1 MRKEIKN
8 FIKKYVEEIENQNA
22 ALFIGA
28 GFSKPSG
35 YVDWKELLKGIAE
48 ELDLDINKEND
59 LVSLAQ
65 YYSNK
70 EGNRAFINKIISDNF
85 SEEKESSEN
94 HRIIARLPI
103 FTFWTTN
110 YDSLIENSLKENY
123 RNPDVKRKN
132 ADLSIT
138 HPNRDSIVYKMH
150 GDKSSPEEAIILKED
165 YETYYRKYSP
175 FVNALNGDL
184 ISKTF
189 LFLGFSFSDPNIN
202 YILSRIRIEYD
213 KNNVRQHYAIIK
225 NVSKKDYEVE
235 SEFEY
240 FRNKQSLFI
249 NDLLIRYHIKVILID
264 DYKEITDILKE
275 IEKKLTLK
283 NIFISGSATEYSPFS
298 EEEAKKFI
306 SNLSKKLIKEKYNIV
321 SGFGL
326 GVGSEVIVGA
336 LEEIYM
342 KDKKIDN
349 KRLLLR
355 PFPQG
360 IQNEETRKKLWTQY
374 RKDMISQA
382 GISLF
387 LFGNKKDEDGKI
399 ILANGMEEEYQI
411 SKQNKNIIIP
421 IGITGYL
428 AKKIYDELEKE
439 HLEHYGEKKEKI
451 IDLFKKLNI
460 GTLNEELIENILKFL
475 KIMTS

>member
-1 MRKEIKN
+1 MKKEIKN

-35 YVDWKELLKGIAE
+35 YVDWKELLKGIAD
-48 ELDLDINKEND
+48 ELGLDINKEND

-94 HRIIARLPI
+94 HKIIARLPI

-110 YDSLIENSLKENY
+110 YDSLIEDSLKENY

-150 GDKSSPEEAIILKED
+150 GDKLSPEEAIILKED

-213 KNNVRQHYAIIK
+213 KNNIRQHYAIIK
-225 NVSKKDYEVE
+225 NISKKDYEVK

-240 FRNKQSLFI
+240 FKNKQSLFI
-249 NDLLIRYHIKVILID
+249 NDLLVRYHIKVILID

-275 IEKKLTLK
+275 IEKKITLK
-283 NIFISGSATEYSPFS
+283 NIFISGSAAEYSPFS
-298 EEEAKKFI
+298 EEEAKKFVRE
-306 SNLSKKLIKEKYNIV
+306 LSKKLIKEKYNIV

-326 GVGSEVIVGA
+326 GVGSEVIIGA

-342 KDKKIDN
+342 KEQEINN

-360 IQNEETRKKLWTQY
+360 IQNKKIQKKLWTKY

-387 LFGNKKDEDGKI
+387 LFGNKKDKDGKI
-399 ILANGMEEEYQI
+399 ILADGIQEEYQL
-411 SKQNKNIIIP
+411 SKKNKNIIIP
-421 IGITGYL
+421 IGVTGYL
-428 AKKIYDELEKE
+428 AKEIYDKFEKE
-439 HLEHYGEKKEKI
+439 GLEYYGEKKEKI
-451 IDLFKKLNI
+451 IDLFQKINN
-460 GTLNEELIENILKFL
+460 GTLNEKLIENILEFL
-475 KIMTS
+475 KIVTN

>member
-1 MRKEIKN
+1 MI
-8 FIKKYVEEIENQNA
+8 
-22 ALFIGA
+22 
-28 GFSKPSG
+28 
-35 YVDWKELLKGIAE
+35 
-48 ELDLDINKEND
+48 
-59 LVSLAQ
+59 LV
-65 YYSNK
+65 
-70 EGNRAFINKIISDNF
+70 
-85 SEEKESSEN
+85 
-94 HRIIARLPI
+94 
-103 FTFWTTN
+103 
-110 YDSLIENSLKENY
+110 
-123 RNPDVKRKN
+123 
-132 ADLSIT
+132 
-138 HPNRDSIVYKMH
+138 
-150 GDKSSPEEAIILKED
+150 
-165 YETYYRKYSP
+165 
-175 FVNALNGDL
+175 
-184 ISKTF
+184 
-189 LFLGFSFSDPNIN
+189 
-202 YILSRIRIEYD
+202 
-213 KNNVRQHYAIIK
+213 
-225 NVSKKDYEVE
+225 
-235 SEFEY
+235 
-240 FRNKQSLFI
+240 
-249 NDLLIRYHIKVILID
+249 D

-326 GVGSEVIVGA
+326 GVGSEVIIGA

-360 IQNEETRKKLWTQY
+360 IQNEKTRKNLWTQY

-421 IGITGYL
+421 IGITGYST
-428 AKKIYDELEKE
+428 KEIYNELEKE
-439 HLEHYGEKKEKI
+439 GLEHYGEKKEKI
-451 IDLFKKLNI
+451 IDLFQKLNT

-475 KIMTS
+475 KIMTN